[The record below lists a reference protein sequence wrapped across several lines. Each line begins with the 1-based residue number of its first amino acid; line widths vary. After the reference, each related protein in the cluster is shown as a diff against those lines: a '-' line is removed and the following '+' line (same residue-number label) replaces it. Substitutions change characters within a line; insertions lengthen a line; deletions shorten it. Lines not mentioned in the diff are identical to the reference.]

1 MKKGRSG
8 RFAAALFLAAALVA
22 TLMSPPLRAF
32 ESLPD
37 ALFLKSG
44 AQTELRFTLPGN
56 AELQTDS
63 AAVISSFD
71 QSASDLG
78 NTVTLTAGDE
88 AGEATLTYRLLG
100 LIPVKTVAV
109 TVETER
115 TLVPGGQSVGVA
127 LLTEGVVVV
136 GSSDVGKTPSPA
148 YKAGIRAGD
157 RIVRVGDTPGHRL

>member
-127 LLTEGVVVV
+127 LLTEGVVV
-136 GSSDVGKTPSPA
+136 GG
-148 YKAGIRAGD
+148 
-157 RIVRVGDTPGHRL
+157 